1 MKSDLSNVK
10 VGDKIWTIQEG
21 WVQVE
26 SISKKDVIY
35 PILIK
40 NYWYTLDGKLSE
52 IDEHPSAF
60 LSNPFEKEITREV
73 EEEILREFIDN
84 TTLSLESHKAVCMG
98 LIDYLDE
105 KYKPLPTPEHVAELA
120 GITVEQLKEIVN
132 YKQCNK
138 IKN

>member
-1 MKSDLSNVK
+1 MKSDLSSVK

-60 LSNPFEKEITREV
+60 LENPFEKGITREV
-73 EEEILREFIDN
+73 EEGILREYKTWAFDAGHDSFP
-84 TTLSLESHKAVCMG
+84 LAPV
-98 LIDYLDE
+98 LINRYLNQ
-105 KYKPLPTPEHVAELA
+105 KYKPLPTAEHVAELA
-120 GITVEQLKEIVN
+120 GITVEQLKQIT
-132 YKQCNK
+132 K
-138 IKN
+138 

>member
-10 VGDKIWTIQEG
+10 VGQKIWTIQEG

-26 SISKKDVIY
+26 SISKKKVIY

-60 LSNPFEKEITREV
+60 LEKPFEKEITREV
-73 EEEILREFIDN
+73 EEKILREYKTWAFDAGN
-84 TTLSLESHKAVCMG
+84 EAPV
-98 LIDYLDE
+98 LINRYLNQ
-105 KYKPLPTPEHVAELA
+105 KYKPLPTAEEAAEKL
-120 GITVEQLKEIVN
+120 GITVEQLKEIV
-132 YKQCNK
+132 K
-138 IKN
+138 